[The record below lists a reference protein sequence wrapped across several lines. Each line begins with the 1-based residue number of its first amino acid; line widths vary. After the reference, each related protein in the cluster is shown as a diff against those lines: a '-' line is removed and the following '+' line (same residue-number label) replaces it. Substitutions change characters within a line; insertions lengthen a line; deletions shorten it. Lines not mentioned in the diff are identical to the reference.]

1 MPLDSGHK
9 IVDLILICGIL
20 FYMTKNEFNAAF
32 NIAKNFSVDLTNVDS
47 SHMFGYGLPDF
58 EPVHV
63 TLEQVAKEIRWAAL
77 QFNGQWNGE
86 ALDEVAKLGR
96 RNFIVLG
103 A

>member
-1 MPLDSGHK
+1 LKLWYSG
-9 IVDLILICGIL
+9 D
-20 FYMTKNEFNAAF
+20 MTKHEFTAAF
-32 NIAKNFSVDLTNVDS
+32 KIANDFSIDLSNVDD
-47 SHMFGYGLPDF
+47 SHLYGYGLPDF
-58 EPVHV
+58 KPVHV

-77 QFNGQWNGE
+77 QFNGEWNGE